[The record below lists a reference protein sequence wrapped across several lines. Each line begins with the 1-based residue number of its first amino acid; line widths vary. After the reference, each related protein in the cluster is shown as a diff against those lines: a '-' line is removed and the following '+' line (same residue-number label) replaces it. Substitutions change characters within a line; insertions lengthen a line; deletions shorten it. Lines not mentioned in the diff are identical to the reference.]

1 MNTSL
6 NTIVVGSD
14 LSSLTA
20 ALISAYHG
28 KSTALIVERDS
39 PASFSEN
46 GYVFDTRNMTF
57 DGIHPE
63 GTLLRLLKMLDLP
76 LPENTRIPPPL
87 QVVFPDHRITHCSD
101 PDLLAKEMER
111 EFGISPKIIKNL
123 YSTALGEIENILS
136 AEASGETLLKTKNP
150 LQTLR
155 LNLKRIVWRKIIFPF
170 NFHELKEYPSLTDTF
185 RGFASVLANVDAD
198 KLDPLSLSYAL
209 FILSKGIFLNP
220 EGNRILIERLKVK
233 FESLGGHIVK
243 DCDIQKVSMGR
254 PVSVE
259 VKIGEDVFIVDG
271 ESIIASAK
279 WEKLSPFVL
288 DDKRLSSLS
297 RKYRKRE
304 SSFLYPFTFFLGV
317 RERGLPEMMSENVIF
332 ITDKSRHSL
341 KRNLLIVTRSPR
353 GDTSYA
359 PEDNCSLSVTMFLE
373 DPPRQLN
380 DSVLRHLIHNSLET
394 LGDFLPFLSE
404 NIDFIAEDTSITVSR
419 EYQDVVNR
427 KIHVKKCHSSEISVL
442 SNRRKLRNIAITGG
456 ELLPAFGIEGEVM
469 SGIEAAERI
478 IEKMEI

>member
-6 NTIVVGSD
+6 NTIVIGSD

-39 PASFSEN
+39 PASVSEK
-46 GYVFDTRNMTF
+46 GYVFDTMNMSF
-57 DGIHPE
+57 DGIHPD
-63 GTLLRLLKMLDLP
+63 GMLIRLLKMLGLS

-87 QVVFPDHRITHCSD
+87 QVVFPDHRITHYDD
-101 PDLLAKEMER
+101 PELLTKEIER
-111 EFGISPKIIKNL
+111 EFGVSPKIIKNL
-123 YSTALGEIENILS
+123 YMKVLEEIENVLS
-136 AEASGETLLKTKNP
+136 PEPTGETLIGTKKPFQP
-150 LQTLR
+150 LL
-155 LNLKRIVWRKIIFPF
+155 LNLRKIIWRRIIFPF
-170 NFHELKEYPSLTDTF
+170 NFHELKKYPSLTDTF
-185 RGFASVLANVDAD
+185 RGFASVLANVDSD

-209 FILSKGIFLNP
+209 FILSKGIFLNS
-220 EGNRILIERLKVK
+220 EGNCLLIERLRVK

-243 DCDIQKVSMGR
+243 DCDIQKVSIGK

-259 VKIGEDVFIVDG
+259 VKIGEEVFIIDG

-279 WEKLSPFVL
+279 WEKLSTFLL
-288 DDKRLSSLS
+288 DDKRLSSLL

-317 RERGLPEMMSENVIF
+317 RERGLPEMMSETVIF
-332 ITDKSRHSL
+332 MADESQHFL
-341 KRNLLIVTRSPR
+341 KENLLIITRSPR

-359 PEDNCSLSVTMFLE
+359 PEESCSLSVTMFLE

-380 DSVLRHLIHNSLET
+380 DSVLRHLIQNSLET

-404 NIDFIAEDTSITVSR
+404 NIDFIDDEKSITFSR
-419 EYQDVVNR
+419 AYQDVVNR
-427 KIHVKKCHSSEISVL
+427 KIHVKKGPSPEICIL
-442 SNRRKLRNIAITGG
+442 SNRRKLKNIAITGG
-456 ELLPAFGIEGEVM
+456 ELLPVFGIEGEVI
-469 SGIEAAERI
+469 SGIEAAKWI
-478 IEKMEI
+478 IEKMER